1 MRNITIEM
9 TFEISENINAALLY
23 EHLYEA
29 AMDYADGILILETT
43 YDCTEE
49 EQEEADR
56 LMFVEEVDRP
66 MFAWQIQI

>member
-1 MRNITIEM
+1 MVVLWGLQIILTMRNITIEM
-9 TFEISENINAALLY
+9 TFEIPEGVNAAMLY

-29 AMDYADGILILETT
+29 SMNYDDNIEMIEST

-56 LMFVEEVDRP
+56 LMF
-66 MFAWQIQI
+66 A